1 MINKN
6 SLLLLIILLCTI
18 YKASV
23 GQGVLRG
30 KVLDS
35 ETKEPL
41 PFASIYL
48 NGTTVGSSSNRSGE
62 FGLNIPRGSFEVVVA
77 YTGYQTIIYPINAQ
91 AIPTSIIFKL
101 VPIETDLKEIQVED
115 SRDPSWYR
123 NLEIFKKNFLGE
135 STISLQ
141 TKILNEK
148 SLIMDMDEETG
159 VLRVRAKEPIKIVNN
174 ALGYE
179 INYEL
184 VEFVYDL
191 PQGSVTYLGYPF
203 FREMETGRRARDRAF
218 QRNRNRA
225 YEGSFQHFLHTLL
238 DSVNLKQAGFEVRPV
253 EKRDTLISMQLG
265 NRVVSRQ
272 REEWVLLDSLLSP
285 EQFYFAENNRNFF
298 DFEGMIAVQSPKL
311 RVDPGYRGMGTR
323 LGAVLSFPESI
334 IYLRVR
340 PSEFDENG
348 ILIDPL
354 SIMFEGYWG
363 WEKVGNLLPLNFRPS
378 DQN

>member
-18 YKASV
+18 YKAAV
-23 GQGVLRG
+23 AQGVLRG

-35 ETKEPL
+35 ETEEPL

-311 RVDPGYRGMGTR
+311 RVDPGYRRMGTR
-323 LGAVLSFPESI
+323 LRAVLSFPESI